1 MRFLLDHGADP
12 KLANKDGV
20 TALLVAAGVGY
31 AENKVRGTEAQ
42 ALEAV
47 KLCAELGLDPKAAT
61 DKGETALHGA
71 ALRGGDSIVKF
82 LVEKGVDVNAKNK
95 QGVTPMD
102 ISMGKGG
109 PPGVIRNAHESTA
122 TLIRGLGGIPGA
134 EIKVAA
140 QARTKLRMS
149 GINPHR

>member
-1 MRFLLDHGADP
+1 MRAARSADVEVMRQLVQLGADP

-31 AENKVRGTEAQ
+31 TENKVRGTEAQ

-61 DKGETALHGA
+61 DKGETAMHGA

-82 LVEKGVDVNAKNK
+82 LAEKGVDVNAKNK
-95 QGVTPMD
+95 QGVTPLD
-102 ISMGKGG
+102 YHGRGG
-109 PPGVIRNAHESTA
+109 PPGVIRNAM
-122 TLIRGLGGIPGA
+122 R
-134 EIKVAA
+134 
-140 QARTKLRMS
+140 LRQ
-149 GINPHR
+149 P